1 MIYDSYMTIVE
12 KNIVVQKSLRDVF
25 QLLYENNEEIF
36 SEHMKI
42 IEWNKQ
48 DWIRKKKLPERKEN
62 VYVYI
67 PSIPDEVVNYLS
79 ENDKYLRIGVKNKF
93 IIDKPE
99 YQKIKTKFKILNV
112 NPFFKTLI
120 NDLHIVN
127 IRNTIELFAID
138 DSRTQVKIK
147 IKVAINIPKTKKIND
162 FIENLSNNL
171 LNSSISSLG
180 SSC

>member
-1 MIYDSYMTIVE
+1 MTIVE
-12 KNIVVQKSLRDVF
+12 KNIVVQKSLHDVF
-25 QLLYENNEEIF
+25 QLLYENNEGIF

-67 PSIPDEVVNYLS
+67 PSIPDELVNYLS

-93 IIDKPE
+93 IVDKSE

-112 NPFFKTLI
+112 NPF
-120 NDLHIVN
+120 
-127 IRNTIELFAID
+127 
-138 DSRTQVKIK
+138 IK
-147 IKVAINIPKTKKIND
+147 
-162 FIENLSNNL
+162 
-171 LNSSISSLG
+171 G
-180 SSC
+180 Y